1 MNEILFILLLIQFSL
16 TYSKIIET
24 DNLNLA
30 ISEALP
36 GDTIL
41 LKAGIYSSIPY
52 NLKSGEEGKLITIK
66 AIDGDSVMFIGNK
79 ESSSCIFEL
88 NEISYISIEGPFEL
102 KDAFC
107 GIKAM
112 DVSNIK
118 ISGLTIHD
126 TQQHALVISGENN
139 GISNNEIFNC
149 VLENKESSKNITYGW
164 SKCVEIRGKHNNSYF
179 SNNILLNNNNI
190 HNTWGEGLYFQK
202 CDICSAVGNNITNA
216 FSMNMYIDKSKN
228 IIINRNIL
236 RVNSDEHD
244 SHLGN
249 ACGIG
254 LSSEGG
260 NINILDNIIIQNN
273 IIIGT
278 RIAIYFFQRG
288 FSGYNKIKILH
299 NTIWYISVTSLYFE
313 NPSNSPLDCELRNN
327 LIYID
332 NWIADFYP
340 KKSWTIGNNY
350 FYNYSK
356 VPNEYKDT
364 DGESKAIQDLDFDKI
379 FNNRF
384 NNCNYYDKNIDIEC
398 FRPSTVPDDS
408 FNLYHNGSKSTIIEN
423 KDYSGCIRDDTN
435 PTIGA
440 FEFFRLCL
448 EYDVQLKFIINY
460 NTKAN
465 GDIGLTGSLWSWK
478 NIVQFNYEDENNWTY
493 LFTHPPEYFEY
504 KFVHVIGN
512 EIKTWENGGN
522 RKFNLNDLVKKI
534 KLNYKGEYENC
545 QYEKNQNIV
554 ILECFWK

>member
-52 NLKSGEEGKLITIK
+52 NLKSGEKGKLITIK

-79 ESSSCIFEL
+79 ETSNCIFEL

-112 DVSNIK
+112 DVSNII
-118 ISGLTIHD
+118 ISGVTIHD
-126 TQQHALVISGENN
+126 TQQHAIVISGENN

-149 VLENKESSKNITYGW
+149 VLENKKLSKNITYGW

-179 SNNILLNNNNI
+179 SNDILLNNNYI
-190 HNTWGEGLYFQK
+190 HDTWGEGLYFQK
-202 CDICSAVGNNITNA
+202 CDSCSSVGNNITNA
-216 FSMNMYIDKSKN
+216 FSMNIYIDKSKN

-254 LSSEGG
+254 LSSEKG

-278 RIAIYFFQRG
+278 RIAIYFFNQ
-288 FSGYNKIKILH
+288 
-299 NTIWYISVTSLYFE
+299 
-313 NPSNSPLDCELRNN
+313 
-327 LIYID
+327 
-332 NWIADFYP
+332 
-340 KKSWTIGNNY
+340 
-350 FYNYSK
+350 
-356 VPNEYKDT
+356 
-364 DGESKAIQDLDFDKI
+364 
-379 FNNRF
+379 
-384 NNCNYYDKNIDIEC
+384 
-398 FRPSTVPDDS
+398 
-408 FNLYHNGSKSTIIEN
+408 II
-423 KDYSGCIRDDTN
+423 
-435 PTIGA
+435 
-440 FEFFRLCL
+440 
-448 EYDVQLKFIINY
+448 
-460 NTKAN
+460 
-465 GDIGLTGSLWSWK
+465 
-478 NIVQFNYEDENNWTY
+478 
-493 LFTHPPEYFEY
+493 
-504 KFVHVIGN
+504 
-512 EIKTWENGGN
+512 
-522 RKFNLNDLVKKI
+522 
-534 KLNYKGEYENC
+534 
-545 QYEKNQNIV
+545 
-554 ILECFWK
+554 